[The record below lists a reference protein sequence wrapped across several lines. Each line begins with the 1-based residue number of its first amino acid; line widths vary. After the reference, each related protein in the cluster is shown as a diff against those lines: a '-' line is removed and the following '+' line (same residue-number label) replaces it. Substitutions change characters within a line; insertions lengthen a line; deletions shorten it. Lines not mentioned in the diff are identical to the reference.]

1 MSFRKRASSFQIETG
16 ILIARN
22 QGSVCFSAEIALRCA
37 AHWSTGAVKTVSG
50 WTGANEKT
58 VKNWF
63 SGRYGPSGGI
73 SQCLLGIPT
82 KC

>member
-22 QGSVCFSAEIALRCA
+22 QVPSASPPRLRCA
-37 AHWSTGAVKTVSG
+37 RRSLGSTGAGEDSVS